1 MTSELVDTVDEQ
13 VKVPDPKVTEIFETY
28 QKPNIS
34 FSYNCLVE
42 RILQHPVLENW
53 IKQKVTSNPKIIN
66 LITKDWLAVLENNLT
81 IQEYLNRKVEFF
93 KYDSKFNKNICNYR
107 VQTHANNISLIAVGI
122 FKIAE
127 DKENA
132 NNFKLKMIEC
142 IPVQCIG
149 EIMCLKV
156 EKKVLHNAK
165 FYIRTCNGFC
175 IKCRKYNVA
184 SDNIWCIQR
193 SLVYENE
200 KIQYAERKYCTS
212 LYSSE
217 FRAIV
222 HLEINSAY
230 NWADGCKIGGTLESM
245 VFIENIFDFHDTKNV
260 QRLLKADENF
270 VPYEEECENKKA
282 PLKKDEHFM
291 PQPEKEINRTME
303 TINTKRL
310 KNENVESIHEQGMKR
325 KNEDAIENDSKKVL
339 IKNTE
344 NTKGDI
350 LAIPQGVN
358 YNKPREKSFEV
369 KSSIEN
375 MPDT

>member
-1 MTSELVDTVDEQ
+1 M
-13 VKVPDPKVTEIFETY
+13 
-28 QKPNIS
+28 
-34 FSYNCLVE
+34 
-42 RILQHPVLENW
+42 
-53 IKQKVTSNPKIIN
+53 
-66 LITKDWLAVLENNLT
+66 
-81 IQEYLNRKVEFF
+81 
-93 KYDSKFNKNICNYR
+93 
-107 VQTHANNISLIAVGI
+107 
-122 FKIAE
+122 
-127 DKENA
+127 
-132 NNFKLKMIEC
+132 
-142 IPVQCIG
+142 
-149 EIMCLKV
+149 
-156 EKKVLHNAK
+156 
-165 FYIRTCNGFC
+165 
-175 IKCRKYNVA
+175 
-184 SDNIWCIQR
+184 
-193 SLVYENE
+193 VYENE

-344 NTKGDI
+344 DTKGDI
-350 LAIPQGVN
+350 LAIPKGVN